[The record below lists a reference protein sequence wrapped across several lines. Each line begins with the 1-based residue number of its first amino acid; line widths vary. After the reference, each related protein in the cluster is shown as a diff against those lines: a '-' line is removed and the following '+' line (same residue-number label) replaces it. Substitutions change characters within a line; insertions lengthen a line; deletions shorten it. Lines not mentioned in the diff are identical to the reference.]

1 MTNIRYYTTL
11 FSCYLVLTGL
21 LYSRVMMSI
30 GMGLI
35 FLSAIIHPEIFGNVK
50 SFFTQKIWWI
60 VSLLFFIYLL
70 SGVYTENHTAYFERL
85 KIRTPFLLLPV
96 AFASLPAIKR
106 NDYLNL
112 FYFFLLLIT
121 VSAVISTI
129 RYYKNFDEINILY
142 FQSKV
147 LPTPIHHIRYS
158 LMVVFAIATGFYLI
172 INSYYIYSRFEKII
186 FILITA
192 FLIFY
197 LHILSSRISLLVF
210 YLLAISGA
218 IYYFVKLK
226 KWLLLSIALVLLLVT
241 PFFSYHFLDSF
252 KHRVWNTQMDIKIAS
267 EGGNANYWSIGKRFV
282 AWTIAWKIFKSNP
295 VWGVGVGD
303 LKDEMITYYQ
313 RDYKEFQDWSW
324 ILPHNQFLH
333 YLASFGILG
342 FLVYAGSLFYPLF
355 YQRNWTDYFFL
366 IHFLIFFVSLFTEST
381 LEDQRGTC
389 FYILFTCLNLN
400 QLVSQKCRT

>member
-1 MTNIRYYTTL
+1 LTNIRYYTTL

-210 YLLAISGA
+210 YL
-218 IYYFVKLK
+218 
-226 KWLLLSIALVLLLVT
+226 VL
-241 PFFSYHFLDSF
+241 
-252 KHRVWNTQMDIKIAS
+252 NT
-267 EGGNANYWSIGKRFV
+267 G
-282 AWTIAWKIFKSNP
+282 
-295 VWGVGVGD
+295 
-303 LKDEMITYYQ
+303 
-313 RDYKEFQDWSW
+313 
-324 ILPHNQFLH
+324 
-333 YLASFGILG
+333 FGIH
-342 FLVYAGSLFYPLF
+342 
-355 YQRNWTDYFFL
+355 RW
-366 IHFLIFFVSLFTEST
+366 I
-381 LEDQRGTC
+381 
-389 FYILFTCLNLN
+389 
-400 QLVSQKCRT
+400 